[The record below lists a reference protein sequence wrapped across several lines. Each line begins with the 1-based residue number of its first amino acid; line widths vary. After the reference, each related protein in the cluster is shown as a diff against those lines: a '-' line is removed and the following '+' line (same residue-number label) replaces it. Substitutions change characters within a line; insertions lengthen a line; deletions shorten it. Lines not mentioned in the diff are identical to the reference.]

1 MPEDVPAGT
10 LGYRSGMSPTRAG
23 GRRGQE
29 AVLVVAVAAVATL
42 AALIAPPGRT
52 GLDPLGY
59 ALPVVAAVSLL
70 ARARYPRSVVVLT
83 TVCIA
88 VYFDFDYPG
97 YGIALPLLVALFSAV
112 RAGGRWIA
120 LVPLAALASSAVL
133 WVLAGQSVRQA
144 SQTAFLLLG
153 WIVAATAMGAARRQ
167 FAANVRQ
174 LEERAADAERTR
186 EETAHRRAVEERL
199 RIARELHDS
208 LTHSISVIAMQA
220 GVAVHLANKRGE
232 PVPEALTAIQDAGR
246 DANRELRATLGA
258 LRTDAGEPGN
268 GVDALPDLVGRTVA
282 AGLPVTLHRDATAG
296 RVPTAVDRAAYRI
309 VQEALTNTGRH
320 ARATAATVAI
330 RRLPDSLVVE
340 VSDDGCATP
349 DAPPRPGIGLLGMR
363 ERVTALGGTL
373 SAAPHPDGGFLVHA
387 ELPLQEQA

>member
-1 MPEDVPAGT
+1 MPEDVPGQP
-10 LGYRSGMSPTRAG
+10 LGYRSGMSPTGAA

-29 AVLVVAVAAVATL
+29 AALVLAVAAVATV

-52 GLDPLGY
+52 ALDALGY
-59 ALPVVAAVSLL
+59 ALPVLASASLL
-70 ARARYPRSVVVLT
+70 ARHRLPGTVVVLT

-97 YGIALPLLVALFSAV
+97 YGISLPLLVALFSAV

-120 LVPLAALASSAVL
+120 LVPVAALALSAVV

-144 SQTAFLLLG
+144 SQSAFLLLG

-167 FAANVRQ
+167 FQANLRQ

-186 EETAHRRAVEERL
+186 EETAHRRAAEERL

-258 LRTDAGEPGN
+258 LRTDATEPGN
-268 GVDALPDLVGRTVA
+268 GLDTLPDLVGRSVA
-282 AGLPVTLHRDATAG
+282 AGLPVTLHRDVTAG
-296 RVPTAVDRAAYRI
+296 QVPAAVDRAAYRI

-320 ARATAATVAI
+320 ARASAATVEI
-330 RRLPDSLVVE
+330 RRLPDSLVVQ
-340 VSDDGCATP
+340 VTDDGCATP
-349 DAPPRPGIGLLGMR
+349 DAPPNPGIGLLGMR

-373 SAAPHPDGGFLVHA
+373 SAAPRPDGGFAVRA
-387 ELPLQEQA
+387 ELPLREPA